1 MLDFMCGWTKISSS
15 GLAVAVDALLF
26 AQETQPAANA
36 PAGGAAADGGA
47 GRGIFGDTSFIWVML
62 AIGVLFYFLMMR
74 PEQKQKARV
83 AEMQV
88 GLKKNDRVVTA
99 GGIYGTVVST
109 TKGSDE
115 VSIRIDES
123 SNTKMRVERSSIRRV
138 LSEDKKTT
146 VEDKQESD

>member
-1 MLDFMCGWTKISSS
+1 MFDFMCGRTKISSS
-15 GLAVAVDALLF
+15 GLAVAVDALLL
-26 AQETQPAANA
+26 AQETQPAPQA
-36 PAGGAAADGGA
+36 PADAAA

-138 LSEDKKTT
+138 LTEDKKTT
-146 VEDKQESD
+146 DEDKQESD